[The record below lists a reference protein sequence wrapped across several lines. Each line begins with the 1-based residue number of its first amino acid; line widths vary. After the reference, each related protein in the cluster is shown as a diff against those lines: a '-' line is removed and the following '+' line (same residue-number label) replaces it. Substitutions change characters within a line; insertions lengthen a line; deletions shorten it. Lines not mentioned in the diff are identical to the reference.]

1 MTIYKDTCAT
11 KDMADSNFIAN
22 HATLGNYVHEKEI
35 TLLDYNIGMAR
46 TEMTELF
53 PPRSSYRPG
62 FFICLTSLIHIRLNH
77 SYLSFKFGQ
86 SNLGTVRV
94 RVYVNKG
101 YGPQLTDDHSAHS
114 LLTSL
119 TVP

>member
-46 TEMTELF
+46 TEMTKLL

-62 FFICLTSLIHIRLNH
+62 FIILPHF
-77 SYLSFKFGQ
+77 SYTYKAK
-86 SNLGTVRV
+86 NL
-94 RVYVNKG
+94 VNI
-101 YGPQLTDDHSAHS
+101 T
-114 LLTSL
+114 
-119 TVP
+119 

>member
-11 KDMADSNFIAN
+11 KDMADSKFIAN
-22 HATLGNYVHEKEI
+22 HVTLGNYVHEKEI

-62 FFICLTSLIHIRLNH
+62 FIFL
-77 SYLSFKFGQ
+77 
-86 SNLGTVRV
+86 
-94 RVYVNKG
+94 
-101 YGPQLTDDHSAHS
+101 AS
-114 LLTSL
+114 LL
-119 TVP
+119 

>member
-1 MTIYKDTCAT
+1 MAIYKDTCAT

-53 PPRSSYRPG
+53 P
-62 FFICLTSLIHIRLNH
+62 
-77 SYLSFKFGQ
+77 
-86 SNLGTVRV
+86 LGRV
-94 RVYVNKG
+94 IALVHY
-101 YGPQLTDDHSAHS
+101 SAS
-114 LLTSL
+114 LLIYL
-119 TVP
+119 

>member
-53 PPRSSYRPG
+53 PPRSSSRPG
-62 FFICLTSLIHIRLNH
+62 FINCLTSLIPIRL
-77 SYLSFKFGQ
+77 K
-86 SNLGTVRV
+86 T
-94 RVYVNKG
+94 
-101 YGPQLTDDHSAHS
+101 
-114 LLTSL
+114 
-119 TVP
+119 